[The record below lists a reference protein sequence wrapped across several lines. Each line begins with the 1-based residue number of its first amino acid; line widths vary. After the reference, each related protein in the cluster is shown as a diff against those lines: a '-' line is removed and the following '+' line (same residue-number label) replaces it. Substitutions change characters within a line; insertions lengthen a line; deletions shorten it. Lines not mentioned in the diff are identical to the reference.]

1 LADSSFLSLGGSRPR
16 IEAIVEQSAS
26 RALAWVESPLQLIAA
41 AEWAATG
48 DEPIVVAVRLRS
60 SQMAATAEE
69 LLARGARFA
78 ECVPYYG
85 IPWQLLAQHRN
96 WAIGDGFSG
105 QFRLAASILRP
116 RSVTLLDDGALT
128 TALADALLERTGFT
142 RPGQHESAVST
153 LFGARA
159 RSRMLCLARR
169 ERLEISTAFAL
180 GEDRLTG
187 LADRGVRVTPH
198 SLAWVR
204 RTARPITVPGN
215 RVLLGS
221 ARPAD
226 GLIPLDEYLGW
237 VAAEASAG
245 ELTYLPHRRET
256 AATLDAVAGFT
267 GVTVLETGLPVELV
281 LAGAREPLEVLTLQS
296 SASTTLGH
304 ILVGNGGAIHR
315 RSAVT
320 EIAPIQLARPREW

>member
-1 LADSSFLSLGGSRPR
+1 MEHP
-16 IEAIVEQSAS
+16 AS
-26 RALAWVESPLQLIAA
+26 RSLAWVESPLQLIAA
-41 AEWAATG
+41 AEWAATQ

-78 ECVPYYG
+78 ECIPYYG
-85 IPWQLLAQHRN
+85 IPWQLLSHHRS

-116 RSVTLLDDGALT
+116 HSITLLDDGALT

-159 RSRMLCLARR
+159 RSRMLHLARR
-169 ERLEISTAFAL
+169 ERLEISTAFTL
-180 GEDRLTG
+180 GDDRLTN

-198 SLAWVR
+198 SLAWVQ
-204 RTARPITVPGN
+204 RTARPISVPGN

-221 ARPAD
+221 SRVVD
-226 GLIPLDEYLGW
+226 GLIPLAEYLAW
-237 VAAEASAG
+237 VATEARAG
-245 ELTYLPHRRET
+245 ELAYLPHRRET
-256 AATLDAVAGFT
+256 AATLDAVAEFP
-267 GVTVLETGLPVELV
+267 GVHVFETGLPVELV
-281 LAGAREPLEVLTLQS
+281 LAGAREPLEVLSLPT
-296 SASTTLGH
+296 SATTTLGH
-304 ILVGNGGAIHR
+304 ILAGSGSTIR
-315 RSAVT
+315 RHGSTTRV
-320 EIAPIQLARPREW
+320 APIQLARPREW

>member
-1 LADSSFLSLGGSRPR
+1 VSKQQLLPSTR
-16 IEAIVEQSAS
+16 IGAIVEQPER

-41 AEWAATG
+41 AEWAATQ
-48 DEPIVVAVRLRS
+48 DEPVIVAVRLRS
-60 SQMAATAEE
+60 AQMAAAAEE
-69 LLARGARFA
+69 LLVRGARFA
-78 ECVPYYG
+78 ECIPFYG
-85 IPWQLLAQHRN
+85 IPWQLLTHHRN

-142 RPGQHESAVST
+142 RPGHHESAVAT
-153 LFGARA
+153 LFGGRARA
-159 RSRMLCLARR
+159 RMLRLAAH

-180 GEDRLTG
+180 GEDRLTS
-187 LADRGVRVTPH
+187 LAGRGIRVTPH

-226 GLIPLDEYLGW
+226 GLIPLDEYLAW
-237 VAAEASAG
+237 VAAEARAG
-245 ELTYLPHRRET
+245 ELAYLPHRRET
-256 AATLDAVAGFT
+256 AATLDAVAEFP
-267 GVTVLETGLPVELV
+267 GVQVFETGLPIELV
-281 LAGAREPLEVLTLQS
+281 LAGAREPLEVLTLPT
-296 SASTTLGH
+296 SATTTLGH
-304 ILVGNGGAIHR
+304 VLAGTGSTLR
-315 RSAVT
+315 RHTLSRN
-320 EIAPIQLARPREW
+320 IAQ

>member
-1 LADSSFLSLGGSRPR
+1 VNEQQFHLATR
-16 IEAIVEQSAS
+16 IEAIVEHPAS
-26 RALAWVESPLQLIAA
+26 RSLAWVESPLQLIAA
-41 AEWAATG
+41 AEWAAVQ
-48 DEPIVVAVRLRS
+48 DEPIVVAVRVRS

-78 ECVPYYG
+78 ECIPYYG
-85 IPWQLLAQHRN
+85 IPWQLLTRHRN

-105 QFRLAASILRP
+105 QFRLAASVLRP
-116 RSVTLLDDGALT
+116 RTITLLDDGAMT
-128 TALADALLERTGFT
+128 TALADVLLERTGFT

-153 LFGARA
+153 LFGAKA
-159 RSRMLCLARR
+159 RSRMLRLARR

-180 GEDRLTG
+180 GEDRLTS

-226 GLIPLDEYLGW
+226 GLIPLTEYLGW
-237 VAAEASAG
+237 VAAEAQAG
-245 ELTYLPHRRET
+245 ELAYLPHRRET
-256 AATLDAVAGFT
+256 EATLGAVAEFP
-267 GVTVLETGLPVELV
+267 GVHLFETGLPVELV
-281 LAGAREPLEVLTLQS
+281 LAGAREPLEVLTLPT
-296 SASTTLGH
+296 SATTTLGH
-304 ILVGNGGAIHR
+304 ILADSGSVIR
-315 RSAVT
+315 RHNPATGV
-320 EIAPIQLARPREW
+320 APVRLVRPREW

>member
-1 LADSSFLSLGGSRPR
+1 M
-16 IEAIVEQSAS
+16 EQPAS

-41 AEWAATG
+41 AEWAATQ

-78 ECVPYYG
+78 ECIPYYG
-85 IPWQLLAQHRN
+85 IPWQLLTRHRT

-128 TALADALLERTGFT
+128 TALADALLDRTGFT

-159 RSRMLCLARR
+159 HSRMLRLARR
-169 ERLEISTAFAL
+169 EHLEISTAFAL
-180 GEDRLTG
+180 GDDRLTN

-198 SLAWVR
+198 SLVWVR
-204 RTARPITVPGN
+204 RTARPLAVPGN

-226 GLIPLDEYLGW
+226 GLIPLAEYLAW
-237 VAAEASAG
+237 VAAEARAG
-245 ELTYLPHRRET
+245 DLAYLPHRRET
-256 AATLDAVAGFT
+256 AATLDAVAGFA
-267 GVTVLETGLPVELV
+267 GVTVFDTGLPVELV
-281 LAGAREPLEVLTLQS
+281 LAGAREPLDVLTLRS

-304 ILVGNGGAIHR
+304 ILAGSGSTIRHR
-315 RSAVT
+315 SPATV
-320 EIAPIQLARPREW
+320 IAPIQLARPREW